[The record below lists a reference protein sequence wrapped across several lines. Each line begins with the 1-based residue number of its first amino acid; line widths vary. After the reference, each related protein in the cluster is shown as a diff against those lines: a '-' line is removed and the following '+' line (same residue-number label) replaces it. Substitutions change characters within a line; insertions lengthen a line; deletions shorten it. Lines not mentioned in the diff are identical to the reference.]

1 MTLLNTQDQNDL
13 LFGAPEPIAD
23 YLGVTVAT
31 VKRWKA
37 GAPMPTAAFKLM
49 QVRHGDLSGLIGKEW
64 QGFSFGKD
72 EKLYLP
78 GWRGGFEPH
87 AIRGMFFQVQ
97 HVRALEAQIRDLKR
111 REAALEADI
120 TQALNQAAHYRR
132 LTRLQSSMG
141 MMLERITES

>member
-13 LFGAPEPIAD
+13 LFGSPEPIAD
-23 YLGVTVAT
+23 YLGVTVTT

-64 QGFSFGKD
+64 EGFSFGKD

-78 GWRGGFEPH
+78 GWRGGFNPQE
-87 AIRGMFFQVQ
+87 IRAMFFRVQ
-97 HVRALEAQIRDLKR
+97 QVRALEAQIRAVER
-111 REAALEADI
+111 REAALEADLSA
-120 TQALNQAAHYRR
+120 ALTQAAHYRR
-132 LTRLQSSMG
+132 LCRLDSVMG
-141 MMLERITES
+141 LMLERIAA